1 MAAPRGA
8 GFLSAALLES
18 SAAPQAPDREEV
30 FCGDQV
36 ELVETE
42 GQLTSVLANEPA
54 FKDPDGVEV
63 VAIDCRGVPET
74 LALIQVAVPGKVYVF
89 DCVKLPVRDVCSGL
103 MPLLS
108 SDTIKLSHDL
118 HLLVYFMNASID
130 GGFPAHALGSLLDSQ
145 LVAEHLYGELR
156 CSLEDLLKKLSR
168 PINPTKYAMK
178 AKLAQSPGLWSKR
191 PLSATSIE
199 SAAQDAVLLLDG
211 WQTLLG
217 RLTPAALPAL
227 IIASDERA
235 VSAIARNG
243 AHSLTFD
250 IANDY
255 ALASPELLSATRP
268 DDAFILHPLV
278 PKVDAADIIDLLPS
292 DLRQQFLTDAQTG
305 APADANSLIGLFL
318 PPRTISNTQGKTSPK
333 IRIEQVSDIVI
344 DIGRRPHCWA
354 ESERSFLVSAEGR
367 VGEEKDVEFVKG
379 RVGGFGSD
387 NRAGINGKLHRI
399 SAIINR
405 DGRVAGLTMRLGRSV
420 TGRPT

>member
-1 MAAPRGA
+1 MRASSP
-8 GFLSAALLES
+8 ALLES
-18 SAAPQAPDREEV
+18 SAAPQAPEREEV
-30 FCGDQV
+30 LCGDEV
-36 ELVETE
+36 ELIETE
-42 GQLTSVLANEPA
+42 GQLASVLANEPA
-54 FKDPDGVEV
+54 FKDPAGVEV

-130 GGFPAHALGSLLDSQ
+130 GGFPPHALVRLLDSQ

-156 CSLEDLLKKLSR
+156 CSVEDLLKKLSR

-191 PLSATSIE
+191 PLSATSIK
-199 SAAQDAVLLLDG
+199 SAAHDAVLLLDA

-227 IIASDERA
+227 IKASEERA

-268 DDAFILHPLV
+268 DDAFILQPLV
-278 PKVDAADIIDLLPS
+278 PEVDAADIIDLLPP
-292 DLRQQFLTDAQTG
+292 DLRKRFLTDSDDN
-305 APADANSLIGLFL
+305 PLISLFL
-318 PPRTISNTQGKTSPK
+318 GHNTSITQGETLPT
-333 IRIEQVSDIVI
+333 IPIEQVSDIVI

-354 ESERSFLVSAEGR
+354 GSERSFLVSAEGR

-387 NRAGINGKLHRI
+387 NRAGIDGKLHRI

-420 TGRPT
+420 TGWPT

>member
-1 MAAPRGA
+1 MRASSP
-8 GFLSAALLES
+8 ALLES
-18 SAAPQAPDREEV
+18 SAAPQAPEREEV
-30 FCGDQV
+30 LCGDEV
-36 ELVETE
+36 ELIETE
-42 GQLTSVLANEPA
+42 GQLASVLANEPA
-54 FKDPDGVEV
+54 FKDPAGVEV

-118 HLLVYFMNASID
+118 HLLVAFMNASMD
-130 GGFPAHALGSLLDSQ
+130 GGFPPHALVRLLDSQ

-156 CSLEDLLKKLSR
+156 CSVEDLLKKLSR

-191 PLSATSIE
+191 PLSATSIK
-199 SAAQDAVLLLDG
+199 SAAHDAVLLLDA

-227 IIASDERA
+227 IKASEERA

-268 DDAFILHPLV
+268 DDAFILQPLV
-278 PKVDAADIIDLLPS
+278 PEVDAADIIDLLPP
-292 DLRQQFLTDAQTG
+292 DLRKRFLTDSDDN
-305 APADANSLIGLFL
+305 PLISLFL
-318 PPRTISNTQGKTSPK
+318 GHNTSITQGETLPT
-333 IRIEQVSDIVI
+333 IPIEQVSDIVI

-354 ESERSFLVSAEGR
+354 GSERSFLVSAEGR

-379 RVGGFGSD
+379 QVGGFGSD
-387 NRAGINGKLHRI
+387 NRAGIDGKLHRI

>member
-1 MAAPRGA
+1 VAAPERASSPALLETSAAPR
-8 GFLSAALLES
+8 
-18 SAAPQAPDREEV
+18 APEKEEV

-42 GQLTSVLANEPA
+42 GQLASVLVNESA
-54 FKDPDGVEV
+54 FKDSAGVEV

-74 LALIQVAVPGKVYVF
+74 LALIQVAVPGKVYLF

-108 SDTIKLSHDL
+108 SDTIKLVHDL

-130 GGFPAHALGSLLDSQ
+130 GGFPAHALGTLLDSQ
-145 LVAEHLYGELR
+145 LVAEHLYGELH
-156 CSLEDLLKKLSR
+156 CSVEDLLKKLSC

-191 PLSATSIE
+191 PLSATSIK
-199 SAAQDAVLLLDG
+199 SAAHDAMLLLDA

-217 RLTPAALPAL
+217 RLTPTALPAL
-227 IIASDERA
+227 IIASEERA
-235 VSAIARNG
+235 VSAIARDG

-292 DLRQQFLTDAQTG
+292 DLRQQFLTDAQTRG
-305 APADANSLIGLFL
+305 APADANPLIGLFL
-318 PPRTISNTQGKTSPK
+318 PRTISNTQGETSPT

-354 ESERSFLVSAEGR
+354 GSERSFLVSAEGR
-367 VGEEKDVEFVKG
+367 VGEEKDVKFVNG

-387 NRAGINGKLHRI
+387 NRAGIDGKLHRI

-420 TGRPT
+420 TGWPT

>member
-1 MAAPRGA
+1 MRASSP
-8 GFLSAALLES
+8 ALLES
-18 SAAPQAPDREEV
+18 SAAPQAPEREEV
-30 FCGDQV
+30 LCGDEV
-36 ELVETE
+36 ELIETE
-42 GQLTSVLANEPA
+42 GQLASVLANEPA
-54 FKDPDGVEV
+54 FKGPAGVEV

-130 GGFPAHALGSLLDSQ
+130 GGFPPHALVRLLDSQ

-156 CSLEDLLKKLSR
+156 CSVEDLLKKLSR

-191 PLSATSIE
+191 PLSATSIK
-199 SAAQDAVLLLDG
+199 SAAHDAVLLLDA

-227 IIASDERA
+227 IKASEERA

-268 DDAFILHPLV
+268 DDAFILQPLV
-278 PKVDAADIIDLLPS
+278 PEVDAADIIDLLPP
-292 DLRQQFLTDAQTG
+292 DLRKRFLTDAQTG
-305 APADANSLIGLFL
+305 MLAEAYSDANPLISLFL
-318 PPRTISNTQGKTSPK
+318 GHDYTSITQGETLPT
-333 IRIEQVSDIVI
+333 IPIEQVSDIVI

-354 ESERSFLVSAEGR
+354 GSERSFLVSAEGR

-379 RVGGFGSD
+379 QVGGFGSD
-387 NRAGINGKLHRI
+387 NRAGIDGKLHRI

>member
-1 MAAPRGA
+1 MAAPERA
-8 GFLSAALLES
+8 SSPALLET
-18 SAAPQAPDREEV
+18 SAAPRAPEKEEV

-42 GQLTSVLANEPA
+42 GQLASVLVNESA
-54 FKDPDGVEV
+54 FKDSAGAEV

-74 LALIQVAVPGKVYVF
+74 LALIQVAVPGKVYLF

-108 SDTIKLSHDL
+108 SDTIKLVHDL

-130 GGFPAHALGSLLDSQ
+130 GGFPAHALGTLLDSQ
-145 LVAEHLYGELR
+145 LVAEHLYGELH
-156 CSLEDLLKKLSR
+156 CSVEDLLKKLSR

-191 PLSATSIE
+191 PLSATSIK
-199 SAAQDAVLLLDG
+199 SAAHDAMLLLDA

-217 RLTPAALPAL
+217 RLTPTALPAL
-227 IIASDERA
+227 IIASEERA
-235 VSAIARNG
+235 VSAIARDG

-292 DLRQQFLTDAQTG
+292 DLRQQFLTDAQTRG
-305 APADANSLIGLFL
+305 APADANPLIGLFL
-318 PPRTISNTQGKTSPK
+318 PRTISNTQGETSPT

-354 ESERSFLVSAEGR
+354 GSERSFLVSAEGR
-367 VGEEKDVEFVKG
+367 VGEEKDVKFVNG

-387 NRAGINGKLHRI
+387 NRAGIDGKLHRI

-420 TGRPT
+420 TGWPT

>member
-1 MAAPRGA
+1 VAAPERASSPALLETSAAPR
-8 GFLSAALLES
+8 
-18 SAAPQAPDREEV
+18 APEKEEV

-42 GQLTSVLANEPA
+42 GQLASVLVNESA
-54 FKDPDGVEV
+54 FKDSAGAEV

-74 LALIQVAVPGKVYVF
+74 LALIQVAVPGKVYLF

-108 SDTIKLSHDL
+108 SDTIKLVHDL

-130 GGFPAHALGSLLDSQ
+130 GGFPAHALGTLLDSQ
-145 LVAEHLYGELR
+145 LVAEHLYGELH
-156 CSLEDLLKKLSR
+156 CSVEDLLKKLSR

-191 PLSATSIE
+191 PLSATSIK
-199 SAAQDAVLLLDG
+199 SAAHDAMLLLDA

-217 RLTPAALPAL
+217 RLTPTALPAL
-227 IIASDERA
+227 IIASEERA
-235 VSAIARNG
+235 VSAIARDG

-292 DLRQQFLTDAQTG
+292 DLRQQFLTDAQTRG
-305 APADANSLIGLFL
+305 APADANPLIGLFL
-318 PPRTISNTQGKTSPK
+318 PRTISNTQGETSPT

-354 ESERSFLVSAEGR
+354 GSERSFLVSAEGR
-367 VGEEKDVEFVKG
+367 VGEEKDVKFVNG

-387 NRAGINGKLHRI
+387 NRAGIDGKLHRI

-420 TGRPT
+420 TGWPT